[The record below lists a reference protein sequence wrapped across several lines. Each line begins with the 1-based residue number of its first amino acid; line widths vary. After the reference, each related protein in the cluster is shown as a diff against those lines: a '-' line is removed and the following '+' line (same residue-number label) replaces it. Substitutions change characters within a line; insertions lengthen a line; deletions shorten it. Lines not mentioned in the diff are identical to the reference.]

1 MLDANCL
8 YWYSFLFLHPPPSQ
22 SVQFDVKP
30 GVCISGASPES
41 VSRLLGELAQY
52 GTHYLR
58 LSHFSL
64 QSADKKGLV
73 FQVCLCLRHYLCCR
87 DCRPKNTYPAH
98 FVFCAAQLPSSSIQ
112 IKCLFFFPHK
122 NLFEKSVWVIEHPWP
137 ASKKTCLLVVNL
149 PIDNWWSVK
158 SKHFDKFRQQSL
170 TAQSRNLRPLIL
182 CNSSQKPKSISHI

>member
-1 MLDANCL
+1 MQVVCTDIHFFFSA
-8 YWYSFLFLHPPPSQ
+8 PPPSQ
-22 SVQFDVKP
+22 SVQFDVRP

-87 DCRPKNTYPAH
+87 DCTPSYRHRQFRSSPFIPPTRVYLKKN
-98 FVFCAAQLPSSSIQ
+98 V
-112 IKCLFFFPHK
+112 
-122 NLFEKSVWVIEHPWP
+122 
-137 ASKKTCLLVVNL
+137 
-149 PIDNWWSVK
+149 
-158 SKHFDKFRQQSL
+158 
-170 TAQSRNLRPLIL
+170 
-182 CNSSQKPKSISHI
+182 